1 MSMLG
6 NNFVICKGYTSTFI
20 ERKKLIFYHIPK
32 SAGTTICNILSTL
45 LDNSFRLLGPLTP
58 NSGFGANRPQITS
71 EEYFFKERNNI
82 ESKNFIYGH
91 FSINLYNFFLNSLSI
106 TLIRNPIDRSFSHY
120 NFQAQRGIIDT
131 NTYLKDCFDKGF
143 IPDNIITRQFSG
155 NLNKKL
161 DVEDYHLALKN
172 LKNKINLIFDFDN
185 SKSLINYII
194 SIYDLPNVI
203 FQNQQITKN
212 KYLKKNQENLNIIKF
227 FNKYDFQLFKEI
239 NEKGLFF
246 TPPKD
251 KKIRIK
257 NKTLFWSQ
265 NDPVYGNTKMLI
277 NKEVEEIINYMNKNN
292 LIKS

>member
-1 MSMLG
+1 MSMLW
-6 NNFVICKGYTSTFI
+6 NNFVICNGYTSPFI

-45 LDNSFRLLGPLTP
+45 LDDSFRLLGPLTS
-58 NSGFGANRPQITS
+58 NSGFGTHRPQITS
-71 EEYFFKERNNI
+71 EEYFIKERNNI
-82 ESKNFIYGH
+82 ENKNFIYGH

-131 NTYLKDCFDKGF
+131 NTNLKDCFDEGF

-155 NLNKKL
+155 NLNSKL
-161 DVEDYHLALKN
+161 DIEDYHLALKN
-172 LKNKINLIFDFDN
+172 LENKINIIFDFDN

-212 KYLKKNQENLNIIKF
+212 KYLKKNQENINIIKI
-227 FNKYDFQLFKEI
+227 FNKYDFELFKEI
-239 NEKGLFF
+239 KEKGLFF
-246 TPPKD
+246 IPPED
-251 KKIRIK
+251 KKVRIK

-265 NDPVYGNTKMLI
+265 NDPVYGNTKTLI
-277 NKEVEEIINYMNKNN
+277 NKKVEEIINYMKKND
-292 LIKS
+292 

>member
-6 NNFVICKGYTSTFI
+6 NNFVICNGYTSPFI

-45 LDNSFRLLGPLTP
+45 LDDSFRLLGPLTS
-58 NSGFGANRPQITS
+58 NSGFGTHRPQITS
-71 EEYFFKERNNI
+71 EEYFIKERNNI
-82 ESKNFIYGH
+82 ENKNFIYGH

-131 NTYLKDCFDKGF
+131 NTNLKDCFDEGF

-155 NLNKKL
+155 NLNSKL
-161 DVEDYHLALKN
+161 DIEDYHLALKN
-172 LKNKINLIFDFDN
+172 LENKINIIFDFDN

-212 KYLKKNQENLNIIKF
+212 KYLKKNQENINIIKI
-227 FNKYDFQLFKEI
+227 FNKYDFELFKEI
-239 NEKGLFF
+239 KEKGLFF
-246 TPPKD
+246 IPPED
-251 KKIRIK
+251 KKVRIK

-265 NDPVYGNTKMLI
+265 NDPVYGNTKTLI
-277 NKEVEEIINYMNKNN
+277 NKKVEEIINYMKKND
-292 LIKS
+292 